1 MRLDFHKPGPVYSF
15 SFEKLPNY
23 LITAVCCVSLFVRK
37 RCYCCST
44 SKLGVINLN
53 CLQKHRSFV
62 LVFVEEVVKRLELV
76 TFRQVTEL
84 GQELAIICS
93 NSYLKIFK

>member
-1 MRLDFHKPGPVYSF
+1 MRLDFHKLEPVYSF
-15 SFEKLPNY
+15 SFEKLPDY
-23 LITAVCCVSLFVRK
+23 LITAVCCVFLFVRK

-44 SKLGVINLN
+44 SKSGVVNLN
-53 CLQKHRSFV
+53 CSQKHRSFV
-62 LVFVEEVVKRLELV
+62 LVYVEEVVKRLRLV
-76 TFRQVTEL
+76 TFRQVAEL